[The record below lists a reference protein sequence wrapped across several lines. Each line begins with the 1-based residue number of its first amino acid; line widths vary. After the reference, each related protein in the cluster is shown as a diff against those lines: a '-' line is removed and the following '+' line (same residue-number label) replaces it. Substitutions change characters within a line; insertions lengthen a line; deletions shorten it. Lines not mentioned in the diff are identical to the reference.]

1 MQPACSGVPQHLR
14 VGATQTCAGAQVR
27 RCAGVQVRHG
37 RQACGSVDFLSFATV
52 TPICV
57 ASRSGRVHGCRRGG
71 QEWTRARLTVGGRR
85 GALSTHSRRG
95 PQRRGGGAGRAE
107 VTMVDSRLSSTRW
120 SSGLSRA
127 LASSRRSLSCV
138 TSRSPRY
145 SVGGIPSRSDDAPS
159 HATTPASWVKSTCL
173 SAGAA
178 EELEAAPPLEPSPL
192 PIHCL
197 MSPPC
202 DLTLAFG
209 PRIGGARS
217 RNTGGNSRATLAT
230 ACAPTPSAPNL
241 VGVDIQQTAAGN
253 K

>member
-1 MQPACSGVPQHLR
+1 M
-14 VGATQTCAGAQVR
+14 
-27 RCAGVQVRHG
+27 
-37 RQACGSVDFLSFATV
+37 
-52 TPICV
+52 
-57 ASRSGRVHGCRRGG
+57 HGCRRGG

-217 RNTGGNSRATLAT
+217 RNTDGNSRATLAT

-241 VGVDIQQTAAGN
+241 VGVDIQQTAGGN
-253 K
+253 KYSGPATKTRPCRPASSPQRCSAGRLKCQRSLAAEELSAPQCTHADTLHLPCREG